1 MVKTASANFRPH
13 ARPTFLPVPE
23 QLRVTANIVILIR
36 CRNGKKILRV
46 RPCWPVEM
54 RKSVENTL
62 VANFVIGAK
71 DVPVS
76 IRYLGFL
83 NLWRSFQMLQ
93 LGCRRI

>member
-1 MVKTASANFRPH
+1 M
-13 ARPTFLPVPE
+13 E
-23 QLRVTANIVILIR
+23 
-36 CRNGKKILRV
+36 KKFFGFGLAG
-46 RPCWPVEM
+46 PVET
-54 RKSVENTL
+54 RESVENTL